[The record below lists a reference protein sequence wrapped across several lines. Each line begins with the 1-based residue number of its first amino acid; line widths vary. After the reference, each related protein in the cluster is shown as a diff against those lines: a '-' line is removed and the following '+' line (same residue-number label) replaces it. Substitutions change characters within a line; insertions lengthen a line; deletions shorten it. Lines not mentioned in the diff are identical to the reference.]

1 MEAWKLS
8 SVEIR
13 RKHVRGKFV
22 STFDDDTSSTL
33 QKIGNVI
40 KHHYFESFYNSHFNT
55 AYKTIKEACRSVRKE
70 VFWNSKL

>member
-40 KHHYFESFYNSHFNT
+40 KHHYFESFYNILIQLT
-55 AYKTIKEACRSVRKE
+55 
-70 VFWNSKL
+70 KL

>member
-13 RKHVRGKFV
+13 RKHVRGNFV

-40 KHHYFESFYNSHFNT
+40 KHHYFESFYNILIQLT
-55 AYKTIKEACRSVRKE
+55 
-70 VFWNSKL
+70 KL